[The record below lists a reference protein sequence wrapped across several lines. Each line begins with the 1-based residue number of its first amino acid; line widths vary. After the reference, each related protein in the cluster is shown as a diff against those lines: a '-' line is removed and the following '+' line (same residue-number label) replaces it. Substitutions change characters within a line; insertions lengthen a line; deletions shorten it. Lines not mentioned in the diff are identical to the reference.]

1 MEDRQYANQV
11 TKYLKRNK
19 KTKDALVGAGVGLAG
34 GAAAGVIAKGIHNKR
49 NGKKFMDGAGKAA
62 LIGGGVGTVVGGV
75 GNVALQGHLREKA
88 LAKHTASRKES
99 NDSRKEWHKNNLH
112 RQDEEFLAK
121 RTRDKNEKDY
131 KIAKGNR
138 VLKTKALLAER
149 AKTKDS
155 RDAWYKANKE
165 RQANDLKVLKA
176 KAERKAKTQAT
187 KERNGKIK
195 SYDEQADKHNNSLL
209 VKLRFKAK
217 AKKSDEILADRKA
230 AKNAPKQ
237 AAAKPKTGGLV
248 NYFRNKVNTSAPE
261 VNFSHNGNLDDK
273 YL

>member
-209 VKLRFKAK
+209 VKLGFKAK

>member
-75 GNVALQGHLREKA
+75 SNVALQGHLREKA
-88 LAKHTASRKES
+88 LAKLTASRKES
-99 NDSRKEWHKNNLH
+99 NDSRKEWHKANKE
-112 RQDEEFLAK
+112 RQANDLK
-121 RTRDKNEKDY
+121 
-131 KIAKGNR
+131 
-138 VLKTKALLAER
+138 VLKDKAERKAKYQALLAER

-155 RDAWYKANKE
+155 RDAWYKANNE
-165 RQANDLKVLKA
+165 RHANELKVLKA

-209 VKLRFKAK
+209 VKLGFKAK

-237 AAAKPKTGGLV
+237 AAAKPKTGGLG
-248 NYFRNKVNTSAPE
+248 NYFRNKIV
-261 VNFSHNGNLDDK
+261 FIL
-273 YL
+273 L

>member
-88 LAKHTASRKES
+88 LAKHKDARTKRDKLVKES
-99 NDSRKEWHKNNLH
+99 NDRTKRDKLVKEFDD
-112 RQDEEFLAK
+112 RAK
-121 RTRDKNEKDY
+121 RSGQFPNPNTT
-131 KIAKGNR
+131 GSP
-138 VLKTKALLAER
+138 L
-149 AKTKDS
+149 
-155 RDAWYKANKE
+155 
-165 RQANDLKVLKA
+165 VLKA
-176 KAERKAKTQAT
+176 KAKKAKAEAEGPKDIYGKSRNLRAKAIERAAKR
-187 KERNGKIK
+187 KE
-195 SYDEQADKHNNSLL
+195 YDEKVDSHNNHVL
-209 VKLRFKAK
+209 VKLGLKAK
-217 AKKSDEILADRKA
+217 AKRSGEVIHDRK
-230 AKNAPKQ
+230 PKKEQ
-237 AAAKPKTGGLV
+237 KAAAKPKKSLRDSIKGALLGNYAKASKEVKDVV
-248 NYFRNKVNTSAPE
+248 NPKAPE

>member
-11 TKYLKRNK
+11 SKYLKRNK

-99 NDSRKEWHKNNLH
+99 NDSRKEW
-112 RQDEEFLAK
+112 
-121 RTRDKNEKDY
+121 
-131 KIAKGNR
+131 
-138 VLKTKALLAER
+138 
-149 AKTKDS
+149 
-155 RDAWYKANKE
+155 YKANKE
-165 RQANDLKVLKA
+165 RQANDLKAKA
-176 KAERKAKTQAT
+176 KAERKAERKAKTQAT

-230 AKNAPKQ
+230 AKDAPKQ
-237 AAAKPKTGGLV
+237 AAAKPKTGGLG